1 MQDIDFLPSKYRE
14 ASAER
19 RTRYYG
25 VLVMGVFCCLLC
37 MAFAG
42 QCALQA
48 HVEHEL
54 DHVRDQYSRVLGH
67 SNRLAAL
74 ERERIPDEAE
84 AQLDTLLRQPWPRTQ
99 ILAGVLAGCP
109 NLSRWSSCALI
120 GKLPQGG
127 PCRPAAPVTGSAG
140 QEEKLLPAQR
150 DWRRLKQE
158 SKSHETV
165 VDLEGI
171 TDDVLTLHTY
181 LGKLA
186 SLGLFSA
193 AELTSIDRLEKS
205 SMSRFQAR
213 LVVRPGHVDAPQR
226 HDSPGEATTCC
237 RTTGD
242 HDGCGLATSDT
253 NQPQRNSP

>member
-25 VLVMGVFCCLLC
+25 VLVMAAFFSLLAV
-37 MAFAG
+37 AFAG
-42 QCALQA
+42 QCALRA
-48 HVEHEL
+48 HVAREL
-54 DHVRDQYSRVLGH
+54 DQVRDQYNRVLVH

-74 ERERIPDEAE
+74 ERQRIPCDAE

-99 ILAGVLAGCP
+99 IIAGILAVLPEPIALVKLRIDRQAASGAMAQAGATP
-109 NLSRWSSCALI
+109 GIIAP
-120 GKLPQGG
+120 GT
-127 PCRPAAPVTGSAG
+127 AAAS
-140 QEEKLLPAQR
+140 QEEKLLPTER
-150 DWRRLKQE
+150 DLRRLKQE
-158 SKSHETV
+158 SKRHETV
-165 VDLEGI
+165 VDIEGI
-171 TDDVLTLHTY
+171 TDDALTLHTY

-213 LVVRPGHVDAPQR
+213 LVVRPGHVDAP
-226 HDSPGEATTCC
+226 SPPATGIAQSEPT
-237 RTTGD
+237 
-242 HDGCGLATSDT
+242 
-253 NQPQRNSP
+253 QPQRNSP